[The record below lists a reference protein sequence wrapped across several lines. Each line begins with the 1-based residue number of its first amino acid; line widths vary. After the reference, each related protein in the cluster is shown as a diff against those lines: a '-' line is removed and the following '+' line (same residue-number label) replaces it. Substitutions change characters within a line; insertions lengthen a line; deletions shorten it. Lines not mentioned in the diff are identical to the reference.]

1 MTINK
6 QDGCVRCGAALRRRS
21 GSGGRG
27 WCDPCRRAGPDP
39 RQDLPEGFYFQ
50 DRIVAALADYDFG
63 AVFRAVRI
71 ATGWSQQTLGE
82 LVGLDQHR
90 ISAIERDVRRLR
102 DVALVAQVANGLCIP
117 PALLGFGTSRTTVG
131 QTGVRDGSW

>member
-1 MTINK
+1 MHEWPTNE
-6 QDGCVRCGAALRRRS
+6 QGCCARCGAALRRRS
-21 GSGGRG
+21 ESRGQG
-27 WCDPCRRAGPDP
+27 WCDPCRRVGLDP
-39 RQDLPEGFYFQ
+39 RRDLPEGFYFQ

-63 AVFRAVRI
+63 TLFRAVRM

-102 DVALVAQVANGLCIP
+102 DVALIAQGRQRLVHPSRSA
-117 PALLGFGTSRTTVG
+117 GF
-131 QTGVRDGSW
+131 

>member
-1 MTINK
+1 
-6 QDGCVRCGAALRRRS
+6 
-21 GSGGRG
+21 
-27 WCDPCRRAGPDP
+27 
-39 RQDLPEGFYFQ
+39 LPEGFYFQ

-63 AVFRAVRI
+63 TLFRAVRM

-102 DVALVAQVANGLCIP
+102 DVALIAQGRQRLVHPSRSA
-117 PALLGFGTSRTTVG
+117 GF
-131 QTGVRDGSW
+131 